1 MAEKVAMLTGAGKGM
16 GAAIARELA
25 ATGYSVALMSP
36 SGSAETLGKE
46 LGGIGLRG
54 SNAEPADLA
63 RLVETTMDKYGRI
76 DAVAT
81 STGHA
86 PKGGLLTISDEDWA
100 KGHDL
105 ILMHIIRVAR
115 LVTPIMLKQG
125 KGAIVNISTYAA
137 LEPDPA
143 FPVSCTYR
151 AALASFTK
159 LYADE
164 HAANGIRMNN
174 LLPGFIDSLPVNEK
188 RVAQIPMKRYGT
200 TAEIA
205 KTAAFLLSDGAGY
218 ITGQNLRVDGGVTRS
233 V

>member
-1 MAEKVAMLTGAGKGM
+1 MASKVAILTGAGKGM

-25 ATGYSVALMSP
+25 ATGYAVALMSP
-36 SGSAETLGKE
+36 SGSAEKLGRE
-46 LGGIGLRG
+46 LGGIGLSG
-54 SNAEPADLA
+54 SNASLADLT
-63 RLVETTMDKYGRI
+63 RLVETVMDRFGRI

-86 PKGGLLTISDEDWA
+86 PKGPLLAISDEDWA

-105 ILMHIIRVAR
+105 ILMHVIRMAR
-115 LVTPIMLKQG
+115 LVAPIMVKQG
-125 KGAIVNISTYAA
+125 GGAIVNISTYAA
-137 LEPDPA
+137 LEPDSA

-159 LYADE
+159 LFADE
-164 HAANGIRMNN
+164 HGAKGVRMNN
-174 LLPGFIDSLPVNEK
+174 ILPGFIDSLPVNET
-188 RVAQIPMKRYGT
+188 RVSQIPMRRYGT

-205 KTAAFLLSDGAGY
+205 KTAAFLLSEGAGY
-218 ITGQNLRVDGGVTRS
+218 ITGQNIRVDGGVTRS